1 MADNYIIKW
10 WNPIL
15 EALRDMGGAAS
26 PQEVTEWVIKKYNIP
41 EKEYTERY
49 KKSGKLVFDN
59 QLRWTRNYL
68 AYEGLISKEE
78 YGIWKLTPKGWEQ
91 KELSDKEIES
101 IHYKWAFYFRTLR
114 KEKSG
119 KGKQTAASVEKID
132 VEELPD
138 ASEETISLLDILRS
152 LSPYG
157 FEKICGRLLREYG
170 FEDVV
175 VTQRSRDG
183 GIDGYAK
190 LRLNPFINMNVCF
203 QCKRYNGSV
212 PVSEVRDFG
221 YTVKDSEKGIFITTG
236 YFPESARE
244 IERKDSKLELIDGEK
259 LVRMFEDIKLGV
271 IEKTVYQPDISFF
284 EQYKE
289 QN

>member
-26 PQEVTEWVIKKYNIP
+26 PQEVTEWIIKKYNIP

-49 KKSGKLVFDN
+49 KKSGDLKFTNRLA
-59 QLRWTRNYL
+59 WTRNYL
-68 AYEGLISKEE
+68 SYEKIISNARR
-78 YGIWKLTPKGWEQ
+78 GIWELTEQGWTKKEYSENEIRSIYKKWDNYFSTLKKAQ
-91 KELSDKEIES
+91 KKDPKEIDDGS
-101 IHYKWAFYFRTLR
+101 
-114 KEKSG
+114 SNC
-119 KGKQTAASVEKID
+119 
-132 VEELPD
+132 PD
-138 ASEETISLLDILRS
+138 ENHSDNHISLLEILKN
-152 LSPYG
+152 LPPYG